1 MSMSD
6 TEQRPRAQAAERG
19 WGSSQTKTS
28 SSRAAGHSESGTGE
42 ALGAPQGPSWDGG
55 VCPLHPVSPN
65 EGKGPQN
72 TVTEI
77 ETSRRVS
84 LCLPGVKAILG
95 SCINQWV
102 LIALPRREPE
112 PPGGEKRPM
121 VPWVTHPE
129 QVRGGLLHPVLWLG
143 DPEEGKV
150 QWGRGVDTGMVK
162 GTGRDT
168 EAVLGVRTVLSSPGW
183 RSARHKPTQTK
194 HLYLRATVT
203 TDIKAQIFTDCFSHQ
218 FFSF

>member
-1 MSMSD
+1 MHPLFL
-6 TEQRPRAQAAERG
+6 QR
-19 WGSSQTKTS
+19 
-28 SSRAAGHSESGTGE
+28 
-42 ALGAPQGPSWDGG
+42 GG
-55 VCPLHPVSPN
+55 
-65 EGKGPQN
+65 KDRR

-77 ETSRRVS
+77 ETSRRIS
-84 LCLPGVKAILG
+84 FCLPGVKAISG

-150 QWGRGVDTGMVK
+150 QRGRGVDTGMMK

-168 EAVLGVRTVLSSPGW
+168 EAVLGVRTVLSSPEW
-183 RSARHKPTQTK
+183 RSAQHKPT
-194 HLYLRATVT
+194 
-203 TDIKAQIFTDCFSHQ
+203 
-218 FFSF
+218 